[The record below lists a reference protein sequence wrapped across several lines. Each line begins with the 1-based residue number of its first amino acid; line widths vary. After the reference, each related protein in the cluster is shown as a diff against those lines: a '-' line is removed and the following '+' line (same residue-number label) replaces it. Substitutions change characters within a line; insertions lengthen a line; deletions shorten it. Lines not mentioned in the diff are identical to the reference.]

1 MGPCTG
7 WPFRSLQIYAYLVH
21 GVQDGQAELN
31 PDAQSIWESP
41 NSAVERQDAA
51 GLWSQWRQHFFWW
64 VDMGPAL
71 VLKVAASE
79 DCGWVPHV
87 AVSCCDSNNSQTRFL
102 LGRLA

>member
-64 VDMGPAL
+64 VDMGPTL

-79 DCGWVPHV
+79 DFSWVPHV
-87 AVSCCDSNNSQTRFL
+87 AVRCCDSNNSHRPGSF
-102 LGRLA
+102 